1 MHYSYRLLAF
11 YFLVI
16 MLVWAVLMAIV
27 TVAGAHSWYDWD
39 CCSKDDCF
47 EVAREDVVEIEGGWK
62 YLPTGNEFKDPKKIR
77 LSRDG
82 KFHVCIMGTTSMCI
96 YIEQGS

>member
-1 MHYSYRLLAF
+1 MQRFLVLYIIGLLAALF
-11 YFLVI
+11 C
-16 MLVWAVLMAIV
+16 WAMAIV
-27 TVAGAHSWYDWD
+27 TIAKAHNWYDWD
-39 CCSKDDCF
+39 CCHERDCF